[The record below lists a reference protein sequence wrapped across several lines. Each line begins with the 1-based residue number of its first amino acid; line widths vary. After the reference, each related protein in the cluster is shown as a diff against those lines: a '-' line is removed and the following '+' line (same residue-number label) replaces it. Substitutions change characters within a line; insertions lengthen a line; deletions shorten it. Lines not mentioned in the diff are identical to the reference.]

1 MRAIL
6 LAVAAGLC
14 WGVGE
19 LCTKSVLHGG
29 KIGPLTAIAVRSTI
43 ALPVIWLAWMLALQT
58 FGTEPKPAWRALT
71 GAELTKLIVGSGLVA
86 GALAMICFYSAL
98 ALDDIS
104 RIKPIAFTLAPA
116 TAALLG
122 WMLMGETMT
131 WRKALALVLI
141 LGGVLLLTS
150 DRPRAAA
157 HGAGEPASVAPR

>member
-29 KIGPLTAIAVRSTI
+29 KIGPLTAIAVRSTV
-43 ALPVIWLAWMLALQT
+43 ALPVIWLAWVLALQT
-58 FGTEPKPAWRALT
+58 LGTEPKPAWRELT
-71 GAELTKLIVGSGLVA
+71 GAEIAKLVVGSGLVA

-150 DRPRAAA
+150 DRPRAASP
-157 HGAGEPASVAPR
+157 GAGEHAPLTPR

>member
-58 FGTEPKPAWRALT
+58 FGTESKPAWRELT

-131 WRKALALVLI
+131 WRKVLALVLI

-157 HGAGEPASVAPR
+157 HGAAEPASVAPR

>member
-29 KIGPLTAIAVRSTI
+29 RIGPLSAIAVRSTV
-43 ALPVIWLAWMLALQT
+43 ALPVIWLAWALAVTT
-58 FGTEPKPAWRALT
+58 FGSEPRPAWRELSA
-71 GAELTKLIVGSGLVA
+71 AELAKLLVGSGLVA
-86 GALAMICFYSAL
+86 GALAMIAFYSAL

-122 WMLMGETMT
+122 WLWMGEPMT
-131 WRKALALVLI
+131 WRKALALALI

-150 DRPRAAA
+150 DRPRASSVEAT
-157 HGAGEPASVAPR
+157 PASANG